1 MRRRCADDSF
11 YTNRLM
17 LTNPRVLI
25 GIPVFNEAKYVA
37 AVLQEVRRY
46 ASDILVVDD
55 GSTDATPH
63 LLADHDVEV
72 IRHPQ
77 NRGYGHSMQDMFRR
91 ADRDNYD
98 WLITM
103 DCDLQHEP
111 MAIPEFLEAIHRD
124 DVDVVSGSRYLQ
136 FSQGADTPPAD
147 RRTINVAITQL
158 LNDRLGLSLTDAFCG
173 FKAYRTTA
181 CSPLQLD
188 VEGYEFPMQFWV
200 QAVQNGLRISEIP
213 VRLIYNDPDRS
224 FGGPLDNPQNRR
236 EMYEAVFHRE
246 LLRSGSPDVL
256 VRG

>member
-1 MRRRCADDSF
+1 MS
-11 YTNRLM
+11 
-17 LTNPRVLI
+17 TNPRVLI

-147 RRTINVAITQL
+147 RRTINAAITQL

-173 FKAYRTTA
+173 FKAYRTAA